1 MYCILVAGVPAT
13 GKGRMAQELSQRLG
27 LPWLSKDVIKEKLYD
42 TVGFR
47 CRAEKVALGEGALE
61 ALYYTAGQLLQAG
74 VPCILENNFEE
85 VSKPGLLALLERC
98 QCQAVT
104 VFLTGEPE
112 ALYRR
117 FLQRDRSPQRHRGHV
132 VNTQYPVR
140 PGGEPLPPPD
150 TPDKPAWLDAP
161 MELLDQPGPRKPA
174 RRRAGP
180 LDEMTSEVLGQLETL
195 MQKENIPL
203 GQSALLNGKK
213 GR

>member
-27 LPWLSKDVIKEKLYD
+27 LPWLSKDAIKEKLYD

-132 VNTQYPVR
+132 VNTQYPER
-140 PGGEPLPPPD
+140 PGGEPLPPR
-150 TPDKPAWLDAP
+150 PAWRPSPRPGEPGAWRTSPSPAP
-161 MELLDQPGPRKPA
+161 GCWWIPPTSPPWTTAPSPA
-174 RRRAGP
+174 RWGRPCGSWAKKRR
-180 LDEMTSEVLGQLETL
+180 
-195 MQKENIPL
+195 
-203 GQSALLNGKK
+203 
-213 GR
+213 R

>member
-27 LPWLSKDVIKEKLYD
+27 LPWLSKDAIKEKLYD

-47 CRAEKVALGEGALE
+47 SREEKVALGEGALE

-74 VPCILENNFEE
+74 VSCILENNFEE

-117 FLQRDRSPQRHRGHV
+117 FLQRDRSPQR
-132 VNTQYPVR
+132 PER
-140 PGGEPLPPPD
+140 PGGEPLPPPPSLEAF
-150 TPDKPAWLDAP
+150 TQAWRARGMADFTV
-161 MELLDQPGPRKPA
+161 PGPRVLVDTTDFSTVDYGAIA
-174 RRRAGP
+174 RQVGEALRQ
-180 LDEMTSEVLGQLETL
+180 LGE
-195 MQKENIPL
+195 K
-203 GQSALLNGKK
+203 A
-213 GR
+213 

>member
-1 MYCILVAGVPAT
+1 MCCILVAGVPAT

-27 LPWLSKDVIKEKLYD
+27 LPWLSKDAIKEKLYD

-61 ALYYTAGQLLQAG
+61 ALYYAAGQLLQAG
-74 VPCILENNFEE
+74 VSCILENNFEE

-132 VNTQYPVR
+132 VNTQYPER
-140 PGGEPLPPPD
+140 PGGEPLPPPPSLEAF
-150 TPDKPAWLDAP
+150 TQAWRARGMADFTV
-161 MELLDQPGPRKPA
+161 PGPRVLVDTTDFSTVDYDAIA
-174 RRRAGP
+174 RQVGEALRQ
-180 LDEMTSEVLGQLETL
+180 LGE
-195 MQKENIPL
+195 K
-203 GQSALLNGKK
+203 A
-213 GR
+213 

>member
-27 LPWLSKDVIKEKLYD
+27 LPWLSKDAIKEKLYD

-61 ALYYTAGQLLQAG
+61 ALYYAAGQLLQAG
-74 VPCILENNFEE
+74 VSCILENNFEE

-132 VNTQYPVR
+132 VNTQYPER
-140 PGGEPLPPPD
+140 PGGEPLPPP
-150 TPDKPAWLDAP
+150 PS
-161 MELLDQPGPRKPA
+161 MEAFTQA
-174 RRRAGP
+174 
-180 LDEMTSEVLGQLETL
+180 
-195 MQKENIPL
+195 
-203 GQSALLNGKK
+203 
-213 GR
+213 

>member
-1 MYCILVAGVPAT
+1 
-13 GKGRMAQELSQRLG
+13 MAQELSQRLG
-27 LPWLSKDVIKEKLYD
+27 LPWLSKDAIKEKLYD

-47 CRAEKVALGEGALE
+47 SRAEKVALGEGALE

-74 VPCILENNFEE
+74 VSCILENNFEE

-132 VNTQYPVR
+132 VNTQYPER
-140 PGGEPLPPPD
+140 PGGEPLPPPPSLEAF
-150 TPDKPAWLDAP
+150 TQAWQAWGMADFTV
-161 MELLDQPGPRKPA
+161 PGPRVLVDTTDFSTVDYGAIA
-174 RRRAGP
+174 RQVGEALRQ
-180 LDEMTSEVLGQLETL
+180 LGE
-195 MQKENIPL
+195 K
-203 GQSALLNGKK
+203 A
-213 GR
+213 

>member
-1 MYCILVAGVPAT
+1 MYCILVAGVPAA

-27 LPWLSKDVIKEKLYD
+27 LPWLSKDAIKEKLYD

-74 VPCILENNFEE
+74 VSCILENNFEE

-132 VNTQYPVR
+132 VNTQYPER
-140 PGGEPLPPPD
+140 PGGEPLPPPPSLEAF
-150 TPDKPAWLDAP
+150 TQAWRARGMADFTV
-161 MELLDQPGPRKPA
+161 PGPGCWWIPPTSPPWTTAPSPA
-174 RRRAGP
+174 RWGRPCGSWAKKRR
-180 LDEMTSEVLGQLETL
+180 
-195 MQKENIPL
+195 
-203 GQSALLNGKK
+203 
-213 GR
+213 R

>member
-27 LPWLSKDVIKEKLYD
+27 LPWLSKDAIKEKLYD

-61 ALYYTAGQLLQAG
+61 ALYYAAGQLLQAG

-117 FLQRDRSPQRHRGHV
+117 FLQRDRSPLRLQGHMECSLF
-132 VNTQYPVR
+132 PAR
-140 PGGEPLPPPD
+140 PGGVPMPPP
-150 TPDKPAWLDAP
+150 PWKVAY
-161 MELLDQPGPRKPA
+161 
-174 RRRAGP
+174 
-180 LDEMTSEVLGQLETL
+180 TL
-195 MQKENIPL
+195 
-203 GQSALLNGKK
+203 A
-213 GR
+213 

>member
-27 LPWLSKDVIKEKLYD
+27 LPWLSKDAIKEKLYD

-132 VNTQYPVR
+132 VNTQYPERPAGSPCRPRPAWRPSPR
-140 PGGEPLPPPD
+140 PGRPGAWRTSPSPAPGCWWIPPTSPPW
-150 TPDKPAWLDAP
+150 TTAP
-161 MELLDQPGPRKPA
+161 SPA
-174 RRRAGP
+174 RWGRPCGSWAKKRR
-180 LDEMTSEVLGQLETL
+180 
-195 MQKENIPL
+195 
-203 GQSALLNGKK
+203 
-213 GR
+213 R